1 LILLFNIL
9 LIILQIDN
17 LQASSDNWLST
28 EGVIDCPF
36 NNEAI
41 IVFSEDNSK
50 FNCEH
55 LQNIIDENIRTDPR
69 ILDDCNKEGKE
80 LWFTY
85 WENGTYRSTECVF
98 GGLNCYYIKDKG
110 YCVARSIYDENPLSN
125 YYRQFQ
131 DVASNQVFQQYG
143 VAGLFINALLSAT
156 AIPIPT
162 EILTAS
168 LLVGGESPIIIG
180 VVLLAGSSIGG
191 FLNYLIG
198 FGGNKLF
205 SRFRRSEQL
214 QLPSEKEEQ
223 KKKEGH
229 KWLKKLG
236 WSGVFFAPFIPVAGD
251 FILISAGATRR
262 DFKKFMIIMFTGK
275 TVKVVITVL
284 GLGVIF

>member
-1 LILLFNIL
+1 V
-9 LIILQIDN
+9 
-17 LQASSDNWLST
+17 ASQFGNAQNKA
-28 EGVIDCPF
+28 VIF
-36 NNEAI
+36 ELEYRRWINGYRNNELLPA
-41 IVFSEDNSK
+41 V
-50 FNCEH
+50 
-55 LQNIIDENIRTDPR
+55 PR
-69 ILDDCNKEGKE
+69 
-80 LWFTY
+80 Y
-85 WENGTYRSTECVF
+85 
-98 GGLNCYYIKDKG
+98 
-110 YCVARSIYDENPLSN
+110 
-125 YYRQFQ
+125 
-131 DVASNQVFQQYG
+131 VASNQVFQQYG